1 MRCVGV
7 SGQQHGLVAVDGD
20 GVPVRPCK
28 LWCDTES
35 RAEAAELSATYG
47 WAMAAGFTASKALW
61 LKRNEPHNWERTRTV
76 LLPHNY
82 VNLWL
87 CGVASA
93 EAGDASGVGVLAE
106 VDGAADGGAR
116 YDAAKCAAVDE
127 RFLAM
132 LPPLAGHDDL
142 LERDGAPA
150 CVLPEALEA
159 LGLPSDARV
168 RVSAGS
174 GDNMCSALGAGA
186 CVPGRMVL
194 SLGTSGTLFGCS
206 EAAVSDATGTVAPFR
221 DATGHH
227 LPLLCLQNCTSALN
241 EVARG
246 YGMPHEELARL
257 AADEPP
263 GCGGLTFLPY
273 VSGERTPNWPHATG
287 ALLGVSPGLL
297 RPGAVYRAALEG
309 VTFALL
315 AGYDRM
321 RELGVDAKELR
332 LVGGGSSNKLW
343 RQIIADAFQLPL
355 RFPAEPESA
364 ALGAALQA
372 AAAFASAGVGSY
384 VRDKADPPLLPEVVE
399 PDAATA
405 AHYAVAFQRHQALG
419 KKLFDGE

>member
-1 MRCVGV
+1 M
-7 SGQQHGLVAVDGD
+7 
-20 GVPVRPCK
+20 
-28 LWCDTES
+28 
-35 RAEAAELSATYG
+35 
-47 WAMAAGFTASKALW
+47 
-61 LKRNEPHNWERTRTV
+61 
-76 LLPHNY
+76 
-82 VNLWL
+82 
-87 CGVASA
+87 
-93 EAGDASGVGVLAE
+93 
-106 VDGAADGGAR
+106 
-116 YDAAKCAAVDE
+116 
-127 RFLAM
+127 
-132 LPPLAGHDDL
+132 
-142 LERDGAPA
+142 
-150 CVLPEALEA
+150 
-159 LGLPSDARV
+159 
-168 RVSAGS
+168 
-174 GDNMCSALGAGA
+174 
-186 CVPGRMVL
+186 
-194 SLGTSGTLFGCS
+194 
-206 EAAVSDATGTVAPFR
+206 APFR

-372 AAAFASAGVGSY
+372 AAAFASTAS
-384 VRDKADPPLLPEVVE
+384 AHNES
-399 PDAATA
+399 AATQTA
-405 AHYAVAFQRHQALG
+405 SEDGTAFVPNGGMLT
-419 KKLFDGE
+419 KLFHLFTIWPFIQIFQPLHAFL